1 MTKQQLA
8 ALKSSIMACLK
19 GKPKTYAEIETV
31 VGPQKG
37 FMLGIVLTRMALDK
51 EIVRSQPSGFYTEH
65 PVYSDRKLPPR
76 FRFPRRVTAK
86 ERAEV
91 ADDR

>member
-1 MTKQQLA
+1 MPANHCTLLKA
-8 ALKSSIMACLK
+8 AILACLN
-19 GKPKTYAEIETV
+19 GKPKTYAEIEAA

-51 EIVRSQPSGFYTEH
+51 EIVRGQTRGFYTEH

-76 FRFPRRVTAK
+76 FRFPRRVTVRGAV
-86 ERAEV
+86 EV
-91 ADDR
+91 ADA